1 MTFLMRSTIEESV
14 AGIEANGEQGRQKT
28 AVWNLYI
35 HRMGVMGLF
44 EPSDEK

>member
-14 AGIEANGEQGRQKT
+14 AGIEANTQQGGQKT
-28 AVWNLYI
+28 AVWNLDI
-35 HRMGVMGLF
+35 HRMGVMGLC